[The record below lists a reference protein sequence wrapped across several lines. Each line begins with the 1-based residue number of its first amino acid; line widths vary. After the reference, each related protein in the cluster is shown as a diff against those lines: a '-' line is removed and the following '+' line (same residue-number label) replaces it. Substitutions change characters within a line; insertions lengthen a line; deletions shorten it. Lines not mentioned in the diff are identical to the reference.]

1 MIQKKSAF
9 PKQQLGQQLAH
20 TLGQT
25 LSEQELSHCLQ
36 QIEILEPSAGKAFW
50 QTAEANVG
58 IYIIL
63 AGKVRLL
70 DGTDNLIAS
79 VGTGASFGELT
90 LFPEEQFQP
99 YSARASVNLKL
110 GYIPGDCLRS
120 LIRKYPSIGQ
130 HLHRQAVLWDLLLL
144 CRRADSLSNAP
155 YEGVLQTLPLLEHHN
170 LQIGKIP
177 TSLLKDQQ
185 LWILRRGELVHS
197 SGLKLTAGNIYVCSQ
212 LPKER
217 GWQVNQPT
225 QLYSLDRSHWETALA
240 NLPQLAELIS
250 SDTQPVG
257 DGESFADTGTQRH
270 ADAENTNF
278 QFPIPNAKSK
288 IATAASSRSTQI
300 EQKNIRVHLHGS
312 RLKSGNP
319 PTALPRPSAVQ
330 NPESPSRKK
339 ISKAYFP
346 NPTVKIG
353 HLWQRFTRRYPY
365 FEQQSASDCGA
376 ACLVMVSRY
385 WGKHFSVNRL
395 RDIAN
400 VDRNGA
406 SLRGLA
412 AAAESLGFAT
422 RPVKASLDKLAE
434 QCLPAILHWEGKHYI
449 VVYEVTG
456 DRVIVADPALGQRTL
471 THAQVKAGWTGYTL
485 LLQPTALLKETKDTT
500 TPFWQFF
507 ELAKPHWLV
516 LLEVFIASI
525 LLQIFGLVTP
535 LFTQLLLD
543 RVVVQRSDITL
554 TAVGMGLLIF
564 SLFRV
569 AITGLRQYLL
579 DHTANRV
586 DLALIVGFISHTFR
600 LPLNYFESRYVGD
613 IISRIQ
619 ENTKIQRFL
628 TGEALS
634 IILDLLTV
642 FIYLGL
648 MFWYSWKMALL
659 VLVIVP
665 PFVLLA
671 LIATPFLQRVSRE
684 IFGAHNEETG
694 YLIQSLTGI
703 RTIKSMAVEHSVRW
717 HWEELFGKAIKKSFS
732 GQVIGNTLQIFSST
746 IEAVVSTSLLWFGAS
761 LVIQN
766 ELTIGQLVAFNMLL
780 GNVIHPFQRLIVLW
794 NQLQEVMIAVERIN
808 DVIDAEPEEDLQH
821 QSRQSLPPIHGYI
834 RFDKVTFRYH
844 PESDVNTL
852 ENISFEV
859 QPGQMV
865 ALVGR
870 SGSGKTTI
878 SKLVL
883 GLYPPTE
890 GKILID
896 GYDVT
901 SLSLQS
907 LRQQIGVV
915 DQDTFLFG
923 STIRENIS
931 LGHPEASLSEVIE
944 AAQQAGAHQFIKE
957 LPMGYET
964 QIGEGGGTLSGGQRQ
979 RLAIARA
986 LVGNPRLL
994 ILDEA
999 TSSLDAESERII
1011 QTNLNTILQDRT
1023 TLVIAHRLSTVRN
1036 ADLILVLDRGVLV
1049 ESGTHDELMAK
1060 RGQYFY
1066 LNQQQLTMTG

>member
-1 MIQKKSAF
+1 MIQKKSAP
-9 PKQQLGQQLAH
+9 PKQQLAQQLTH

-25 LSEQELSHCLQ
+25 LEEQELSHCLQ
-36 QIEILEPSAGKAFW
+36 QIEILEPNAGKAFW
-50 QTAEANVG
+50 QTADATIG

-70 DGTDNLIAS
+70 DRADNIIAS

-90 LFPEEQFQP
+90 LFREEQFQP

-110 GYIPGDCLRS
+110 CYVSGDCLRS
-120 LIRKYPSIGQ
+120 LIRKHPSIGQ
-130 HLHRQAVLWDLLLL
+130 HLHRQAVFWDLLLL
-144 CRRADSLSNAP
+144 CRNSSQLANAP
-155 YEGVLQTLPLLEHHN
+155 IESVLQTLPLLEQQN
-170 LQIGKIP
+170 LQIGKLP
-177 TSLLKDQQ
+177 ASLLKDQQ
-185 LWILRRGELVHS
+185 LWILRQGELLHS
-197 SGLKLTAGNIYVCSQ
+197 SELKLTPGNIYVCSQ

-217 GWQVNQPT
+217 GWQVTQPT
-225 QLYSLDRSHWETALA
+225 QLYTLSHSHWETALA

-250 SDTQPVG
+250 SGALRVG
-257 DGESFADTGTQRH
+257 EGEIGQYNSQ
-270 ADAENTNF
+270 
-278 QFPIPNAKSK
+278 IPLTPLDKQDYVPPLLRGARGDQVLPSK
-288 IATAASSRSTQI
+288 
-300 EQKNIRVHLHGS
+300 
-312 RLKSGNP
+312 
-319 PTALPRPSAVQ
+319 
-330 NPESPSRKK
+330 KK

-353 HLWQRFTRRYPY
+353 HLWQRITKRYPY
-365 FEQQSASDCGA
+365 FQQQSAADCGA
-376 ACLVMVSRY
+376 ACLVMVSQY

-412 AAAESLGFAT
+412 AAAESIGFST
-422 RPVKASLDKLAE
+422 RPVKATIDKIAE

-449 VVYEVTG
+449 VVYEVTS
-456 DRVIVADPALGQRTL
+456 DRVIVADPAIGQRNL
-471 THAQVKAGWTGYTL
+471 TYAELKVGWTGYAL
-485 LLQPTALLKETKDTT
+485 LLQPTALLKKTKDTT

-516 LLEVFIASI
+516 LLEVFIASV
-525 LLQIFGLVTP
+525 LLQIFGLITP

-543 RVVVQRSDITL
+543 RVVVQRSDLTL

-569 AITGLRQYLL
+569 AMTGLRQYLL
-579 DHTANRV
+579 DHTANRI
-586 DLALIVGFISHTFR
+586 DLALIVGFINHTFR
-600 LPLNYFESRYVGD
+600 LPLSYFESRYVGD

-642 FIYLGL
+642 FVYLGL

-703 RTIKSMAVEHSVRW
+703 RTIKAMAVEHSVRW
-717 HWEELFGKAIKKSFS
+717 HWEELFGKSIKKTFS

-746 IEAVVSTSLLWFGAS
+746 IEAVVNTGLMWFGAW

-794 NQLQEVMIAVERIN
+794 NELQEVMIAIERIN
-808 DVIDAEPEEDLQH
+808 DVIDAEPEEDFQRS
-821 QSRQSLPPIHGYI
+821 SRQSLPPIRGYVN
-834 RFDKVTFRYH
+834 FDKVTFRYH

-859 QPGQMV
+859 QPGQMI

-878 SKLVL
+878 SKLML

-901 SLSLQS
+901 SLSMQS
-907 LRQQIGVV
+907 LRSQIGVV

-931 LGHPEASLSEVIE
+931 VGHPEASLEEVIE
-944 AAQQAGAHQFIKE
+944 AAKLAGAHQFINS

-964 QIGEGGGTLSGGQRQ
+964 QIGEGGGMLSGGQRQ

-986 LVGNPRLL
+986 LLGNPPLL

-1011 QTNLNTILQDRT
+1011 QTNLNKIFKNRT

-1036 ADLILVLDRGVLV
+1036 ADKILVLDKGVLI
-1049 ESGTHDELMAK
+1049 ESGTHDQLMSK

-1066 LNQQQLTMTG
+1066 LNQQQLTVTGIHCD